1 MPLTNQMP
9 LETLQ
14 CIHADMLSLIIRL
27 DKRYRS
33 GERSR
38 GARLACKVH
47 SPKGYLQA
55 KGGTPAVSDL
65 LT

>member
-1 MPLTNQMP
+1 MPLTNQMH

-38 GARLACKVH
+38 GARLGCKVH